1 MSMTIALAL
10 MAQGTAAAPTPDYRD
25 DASWLCRPGRAD
37 ACADNQDVTVIAAD
51 GAATVEPFK
60 AATDPAYDCFY
71 VYPTVSLDTTPNSD
85 MVIGPEERRVAYA
98 QTARFASQCRVFA
111 PMYRQVTLTALRSAM
126 MGQPLAADRAMAL
139 KDVTAAWEDYL
150 ARDNNGRGVVLIG
163 HSQGSGVLKA
173 MLAQSVEG
181 KPVQGRI
188 ISAML
193 IGTNVVVPKGKTV
206 GGDLKH
212 MPICTSST
220 ETGCVVSY
228 VTFRSDAPP
237 PANSRFGK
245 APAADMAIA
254 CTNPGDLSGK
264 RVVADAI
271 FTAGGPGDSAQ
282 PMTAW
287 SSSGARVETPFVR
300 TPGLISTEC
309 VSKDGFD
316 YLSVTVNADPGDPR
330 TDTIS
335 GDVVANGAVLK
346 DWGLHLIDMPVV
358 MGDLLRLANSQA
370 VAWQSKQPAE

>member
-1 MSMTIALAL
+1 MSMTLAMAL
-10 MAQGTAAAPTPDYRD
+10 MAQGTATAATPDYRD

-37 ACADNQDVTVIAAD
+37 ACAENQDVTVVAAD
-51 GAATVEPFK
+51 GTTTVEPFK
-60 AATDPAYDCFY
+60 AASDPAYDCFY

-85 MVIGPEERRVAYA
+85 MAIGPEERRVAFA

-126 MGQPLAADRAMAL
+126 MGQPLTADRAMAL
-139 KDVTAAWEDYL
+139 NDVTAAWEDYL
-150 ARDNNGRGVVLIG
+150 KRDNNGRGVVLIG

-181 KPVQGRI
+181 KPVQQQI

-193 IGTNVVVPKGKTV
+193 IGTNVAVPKGKTV
-206 GGDLKH
+206 GGDLKQ

-245 APAADMAIA
+245 APSADMAVA

-264 RVVADAI
+264 RAVADAI
-271 FTAGGPGDSAQ
+271 FTTGGPGDSAR
-282 PMTAW
+282 PMSTWAKGATAPT
-287 SSSGARVETPFVR
+287 TPFVR

-316 YLSVTVNADPGDPR
+316 YLAVTVNADPADAR
-330 TDTIS
+330 TDTIT
-335 GDVVANGAVLK
+335 GDVVANGTVLK
-346 DWGLHLIDMPVV
+346 DWGLHLIDMPVA
-358 MGDLLRLANSQA
+358 MGDLLRLANAQA
-370 VAWQSKQPAE
+370 VAWQSKQPKK